1 MSVQSEID
9 RIITAVGNAY
19 SKVSKKGGTVP
30 ASQTVANLATAIDSI
45 PEGVGLELVA
55 NVADGATVTA
65 TLGSKTVTGVSSDGQ
80 VRLKI
85 PQEGKWTVS
94 ATSGAQVSIPQEV
107 SVPATVD
114 IALMTMQELND
125 TSWATIKQVSDA
137 GAGANFW
144 SVGDCKEIVLN
155 GTVGATTNAGA
166 ANFNNETVSVF
177 IIGFDH
183 NAAVEGEGRIHFQ
196 LGKKDGKPIALVD
209 GMYGGY
215 KYTAGY
221 FIMNIEDSN
230 TGGWADCQMRQ
241 TVLNS
246 NSASATN
253 PNANTLLAALPEDLR
268 AVMKPCTKY
277 SDNVGGEENAA
288 SAVTAT
294 SDWLF
299 LLSEYEYFGE
309 RTYANSAEQNYQAQY
324 AYYSAGNSK
333 VMYMHKKPTVTAN
346 VWCRSVSV
354 EYGQTFCYVTKSG
367 TADWEDATA
376 DIGVSPGFCI

>member
-1 MSVQSEID
+1 MPNVIWLNQ
-9 RIITAVGNAY
+9 GNVVEDALVVSNVLNENSWLTI
-19 SKVSKKGGTVP
+19 SKV
-30 ASQTVANLATAIDSI
+30 A
-45 PEGVGLELVA
+45 EL
-55 NVADGATVTA
+55 G
-65 TLGSKTVTGVSSDGQ
+65 
-80 VRLKI
+80 
-85 PQEGKWTVS
+85 E
-94 ATSGAQVSIPQEV
+94 AQ
-107 SVPATVD
+107 
-114 IALMTMQELND
+114 NY
-125 TSWATIKQVSDA
+125 
-137 GAGANFW
+137 W
-144 SVGDCKEIVLN
+144 SVGDSKEIVLN
-155 GTVGATTNAGA
+155 GTVGTTS
-166 ANFNNETVSVF
+166 FNNEAVSVF

-183 NAAVEGEGRIHFQ
+183 NAAVEGGGRIHFQ
-196 LGKKDGKPIALVD
+196 LGKKDGTPIALVD

-221 FIMNIEDSN
+221 FIMNTEDSS

-241 TVLNS
+241 TVLGS

-268 AVMKPCTKY
+268 AVMKPCPKY

-333 VMYMHKKPTVTAN
+333 VMYRHNKTTANAN
-346 VWCRSVSV
+346 VWCRSVAV
-354 EYGQTFCYVTKSG
+354 EYDPTFCYVTNSG
-367 TADWEDATA
+367 TTDWEDSTG
-376 DIGVSPGFCI
+376 DMGVSPGFCI